1 MLENN
6 IFLFA
11 ADAEDAHHNVNVRE
25 ELELLELVLSKLLF
39 KLRPGLSRKEIIFAI
54 NILLRFNFF

>member
-39 KLRPGLSRKEIIFAI
+39 KLRPGWSRKEIIFAI